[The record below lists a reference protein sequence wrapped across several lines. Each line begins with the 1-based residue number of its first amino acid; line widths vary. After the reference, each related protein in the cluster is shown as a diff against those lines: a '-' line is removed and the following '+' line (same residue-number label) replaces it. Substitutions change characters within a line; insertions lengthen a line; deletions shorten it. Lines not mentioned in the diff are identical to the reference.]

1 MRQLYLFSG
10 FLFAFI
16 VTSTG
21 SFAQSWP
28 VSLDLSEGDRLKLYE
43 PQPSRHSSGELVF
56 QSAVAYYRSGSAE
69 PVFGTVW
76 ATAFTQEQGSY
87 ERFLRMT
94 VSSLKFPAEID
105 AAATGRISRDL
116 EQAISA
122 ERVLLAKDQLKKG
135 LELQEQKEKL
145 AGDFNNKP
153 PKLIYRDKPSLMVII
168 DGNPIWQKN
177 ENWGVEAVVNSPNT
191 IVKSNGKI
199 YIYGGNYWYAANR
212 LDQSFTYA
220 ANPPSGL
227 DRIAADVKANAEK
240 NQDQDD
246 KADFDS
252 EFEEDEYKG
261 PVAEVLVSTE
271 PAELIQSRGEAAFNP
286 ISNTNLLYVENSPNE
301 LFMDV
306 SSQQYY
312 VLLSGRWYRSA
323 SLKGNWQYIPAEQLP
338 QDFAKIPVGSPK
350 DNVLA
355 SVAGTPAAQNA
366 LLDAEIPQT
375 AKVDRRTATASVD
388 YDGDPEFQSIDGTR
402 MDYATNTNATVIR
415 YKRQYFLVDNGV
427 WFQSASAN
435 GPWLVST
442 VRPDE
447 VDLIP
452 ARYPVYPVKYVY
464 IYDVHPDYIYTGY
477 TPGYLNTYVYGPTV
491 VYGTGFYYRPW
502 HRRYYY
508 PRPFTWGFNMHYT
521 PWYGWSI
528 GFGYRTGWFNVGYG
542 YNRPWNYWHGGW
554 WGPSVYRPA
563 YCAPRYRHYGY
574 YGYRNNT
581 LIVNNNYYGNNYRNY
596 RYNNVYQSRPAITT
610 RDNRR
615 YYGNSYSGNYN
626 NRNNNNRYNG
636 NNNPGTRP
644 NRNYYGSNRERE
656 YNNRNNTPGRVS
668 PNRPNSPNTPN
679 SNNSYGNSNRPNRTY
694 RPGNQGNQGNQGNG
708 NRPQNQPGQRP
719 QNIRPSTPE
728 RMERS
733 GRPQISRQEAP
744 RRQEIRRE
752 APSRPSGG
760 SQGRQGGSGGQ
771 RNSGGNARPERR
783 GN

>member
-10 FLFAFI
+10 FLFAFL
-16 VTSTG
+16 VTATG

-28 VSLDLSEGDRLKLYE
+28 VSFDLSGGDRLKVYE
-43 PQPSRHSSGELVF
+43 PQPTRHNSGELVF
-56 QSAVAYYRSGSAE
+56 QSAVAYYRNESGE
-69 PVFGTVW
+69 PVFGTLW
-76 ATAFTQEQGSY
+76 ATAYTQEQGSY
-87 ERFLRMT
+87 ERFMRMT
-94 VSSLKFPAEID
+94 ISALKFPAEID
-105 AAATGRISRDL
+105 EATTGRLSRDL
-116 EQAISA
+116 EQAIP
-122 ERVLLAKDQLKKG
+122 EQRVLFSIDQLKKG
-135 LELQEQKEKL
+135 LELQQQKEKL

-153 PKLIYRDKPSLMVII
+153 PKLIYRDKPSLLVIV

-199 YIYGGNYWYAANR
+199 YIYGGNYWYSANR
-212 LDQSFTYA
+212 MDQSFTYT
-220 ANPPSGL
+220 ANPPSNL

-240 NQDQDD
+240 SQEETD
-246 KADFDS
+246 KS
-252 EFEEDEYKG
+252 EFESEFDEDEYKG

-271 PAELIQSRGEAAFNP
+271 PAELIQSRGEASFSP

-306 SSQQYY
+306 NSQQYY
-312 VLLSGRWYRSA
+312 VLLSGRWYRAA

-338 QDFAKIPVGSPK
+338 QDFANIPVGSPK

-355 SVAGTPAAQNA
+355 SVPNTPASRNA
-366 LLDAEIPQT
+366 LMDAELPQT

-388 YDGDPEFQSIDGTR
+388 YDGDPEFQSIEGTR
-402 MDYATNTNATVIR
+402 MDYAVNTNATVIR
-415 YKRQYFLVDNGV
+415 YKRRYYLVDNGV
-427 WFQSASAN
+427 WFQSGAPN
-435 GPWLVST
+435 GPWVVST

-464 IYDVHPDYIYTGY
+464 IYDVHPDFIYMGY
-477 TPGYLNTYVYGPTV
+477 TPGYLNTFVYGPTV

-502 HRRYYY
+502 YRRYYY

-528 GFGYRTGWFNVGYG
+528 GFGFRTGWFNVGYG
-542 YNRPWNYWHGGW
+542 YHRPWNYWHGGW

-581 LIVNNNYYGNNYRNY
+581 LIVNNYYGNNYRNY
-596 RYNNVYQSRPAITT
+596 RYNNVYHSRPAITT

-615 YYGNSYSGNYN
+615 YYGNNYSGNYN
-626 NRNNNNRYNG
+626 NRNNNDRYNG
-636 NNNPGTRP
+636 NTNPGVRP
-644 NRNYYGSNRERE
+644 NRNYYGSNRDRE
-656 YNNRNNTPGRVS
+656 YNNRNNTPNRNNEPGRVN
-668 PNRPNSPNTPN
+668 PNR
-679 SNNSYGNSNRPNRTY
+679 NNSYGNTNRPDRTY
-694 RPGNQGNQGNQGNG
+694 RPGNQGNTG
-708 NRPQNQPGQRP
+708 NRPQNQPGQRAP
-719 QNIRPSTPE
+719 ITRPSGPE

-733 GRPQISRQEAP
+733 GRPQISRNEPQQ
-744 RRQEIRRE
+744 RRPEVRRE

-760 SQGRQGGSGGQ
+760 NQGRPNGGGGQ
-771 RNSGGNARPERR
+771 RSGGGNSRPERR